1 MIDDNVN
8 LVEMVKDYF
17 ENHPKIEIVG
27 SANDGME
34 GLNIIK
40 EGKLKYDLIVL
51 YKSSSSFSS
60 PLILFFDFH
69 QTCFLFIFIKRLS
82 IRLIF
87 IFTL

>member
-51 YKSSSSFSS
+51 DLIMQRKMELVFLRNLRI
-60 PLILFFDFH
+60 LIL
-69 QTCFLFIFIKRLS
+69 LLM
-82 IRLIF
+82 
-87 IFTL
+87 

>member
-1 MIDDNVN
+1 MEKIKVLMIDDNVN

-40 EGKLKYDLIVL
+40 EG
-51 YKSSSSFSS
+51 
-60 PLILFFDFH
+60 
-69 QTCFLFIFIKRLS
+69 
-82 IRLIF
+82 
-87 IFTL
+87 

>member
-1 MIDDNVN
+1 MEKIKVLMIDDNVN

-51 YKSSSSFSS
+51 DLIMQRKMELVFLRNLRI
-60 PLILFFDFH
+60 LIL
-69 QTCFLFIFIKRLS
+69 LLM
-82 IRLIF
+82 
-87 IFTL
+87 